1 MDNVFNDITDT
12 FNNVKT
18 SLPDLESVVNNL
30 SEVIWSID
38 LSQEYLSDH
47 LSQQPFGQGF
57 NEVNLWHFS
66 KNH

>member
-30 SEVIWSID
+30 SEVIWSIG
-38 LSQEYLSDH
+38 
-47 LSQQPFGQGF
+47 P
-57 NEVNLWHFS
+57 
-66 KNH
+66 